1 VSPDSRRRAGILLF
15 VKSCH
20 CPLSIL
26 HLGIACA
33 LQTSALHQCAGVV
46 NLVACPPHVCI
57 SCSGGWD
64 WGGNGGLCVPRLFV
78 LRFLQLVLP
87 PSGNEL
93 DFDQSTVPRLWATWL
108 SGGRVHPP
116 TPDELAAE
124 VDRVSE
130 MAVKVQEL
138 EAKERSL
145 DALTD
150 AASGETYLNHASAK
164 EFSSPTSS
172 SKPGTGAGG
181 VFRSVYARPP
191 ISTSAEHSPS
201 TRLEHLLVENYFGG
215 SRLSVKRAVVCPCFV
230 NT

>member
-1 VSPDSRRRAGILLF
+1 MSAWIRSMLSGLGMASKRVQVGRDITGNVYYTLPQLNPSRHSPSGIERR
-15 VKSCH
+15 
-20 CPLSIL
+20 
-26 HLGIACA
+26 
-33 LQTSALHQCAGVV
+33 
-46 NLVACPPHVCI
+46 
-57 SCSGGWD
+57 
-64 WGGNGGLCVPRLFV
+64 
-78 LRFLQLVLP
+78 LVLP
-87 PSGNEL
+87 PSGNEF

-181 VFRSVYARPP
+181 VFRPGAWGPTTPADTNSSRDGDVETEA
-191 ISTSAEHSPS
+191 STFKPTGWAP
-201 TRLEHLLVENYFGG
+201 G
-215 SRLSVKRAVVCPCFV
+215 SKS
-230 NT
+230 